1 MVSKEATEQTAPA
14 ADSGLSDYE
23 MVVLINPE
31 LADENFEAAVN
42 NISRFITE
50 RGGSITSIDKWGKK
64 KLSYPIKR
72 FKEASYIMVRF
83 KFKPGL
89 SKELEATLR
98 ITENV
103 LRHLLLKL
111 ES

>member
-1 MVSKEATEQTAPA
+1 LVSKEATEQTAPA

-72 FKEASYIMVRF
+72 FKEASYIMEQGTGSDSAHYGECFTAPAAEAR
-83 KFKPGL
+83 
-89 SKELEATLR
+89 ELREL
-98 ITENV
+98 I
-103 LRHLLLKL
+103 LL
-111 ES
+111 